1 MKFFKTI
8 KKRPAFLFLLIIL
21 VVVVLFSLYSVKE
34 GLGVAKA
41 DTPTTSPPTTTPAR
55 ITASPE
61 KVKNAIQNYG
71 KTDPSGNNAIE
82 NFVDNTVFTKIT
94 NVLIK
99 EIDNRANPDSS
110 PRNKCKGA
118 VLSKAVENGYRQKI
132 YDDMY
137 TPFNNMLSATYFP
150 PNATDKEMN
159 DTFNK
164 SMKEYWELK
173 DKIRDR
179 LIVDIAS
186 EKYTETTKANAS
198 VFNEFKAVIRPILN
212 PPVTTTAALPT
223 TTAVRP
229 TTTAAKR

>member
-1 MKFFKTI
+1 MKFFKTFKI
-8 KKRPAFLFLLIIL
+8 FKKRPAFLFLLIIL
-21 VVVVLFSLYSVKE
+21 VAVILYSLYSVKE

-71 KTDPSGNNAIE
+71 KTNPSGNNAIE

-99 EIDNRANPDSS
+99 EIVGKGQFPDT
-110 PRNKCKGA
+110 PTINKCKGA

-150 PNATDKEMN
+150 PNTTDKEMN

-164 SMKEYWELK
+164 LMKEYWESK
-173 DKIRDR
+173 DTIRNR
-179 LIVDIAS
+179 TTVDIVS
-186 EKYTETTKANAS
+186 EKYTETTQSN
-198 VFNEFKAVIRPILN
+198 KAVFIEFRNVIKSILN
-212 PPVTTTAALPT
+212 PPVT